1 MEWLDELTLI
11 AETTAE
17 NRVNKNGFAV
27 KPEESTRTVFCNKK
41 SVGYSEYFKSQQTGK
56 LVEAKY
62 EVHKADYGGED
73 VVEVNGRRYF
83 VLKTYDTG
91 TDTIELTLTEFN
103 TVGLEDIIDAF
114 SRREAA
120 TVEAVPKMLKAGADV
135 LIEAQRAEAQAMG
148 LNETG
153 GFINS
158 IKATDVKGD
167 DTEKYVEIYPQGR
180 AKHGNDRK
188 GDKSK
193 VRYAT
198 IGFVA
203 EYGTSSHAA
212 RPYMTVANEK
222 AHEKVVEAQRSIW
235 ESETGE

>member
-1 MEWLDELTLI
+1 M
-11 AETTAE
+11 
-17 NRVNKNGFAV
+17 G
-27 KPEESTRTVFCNKK
+27 
-41 SVGYSEYFKSQQTGK
+41 
-56 LVEAKY
+56 
-62 EVHKADYGGED
+62 
-73 VVEVNGRRYF
+73 
-83 VLKTYDTG
+83 
-91 TDTIELTLTEFN
+91 EFN

-167 DTEKYVEIYPQGR
+167 DTEKYVEIY
-180 AKHGNDRK
+180 
-188 GDKSK
+188 
-193 VRYAT
+193 
-198 IGFVA
+198 
-203 EYGTSSHAA
+203 GTSSHAA

>member
-1 MEWLDELTLI
+1 M
-11 AETTAE
+11 
-17 NRVNKNGFAV
+17 G
-27 KPEESTRTVFCNKK
+27 
-41 SVGYSEYFKSQQTGK
+41 
-56 LVEAKY
+56 
-62 EVHKADYGGED
+62 
-73 VVEVNGRRYF
+73 
-83 VLKTYDTG
+83 
-91 TDTIELTLTEFN
+91 EFN

-114 SRREAA
+114 GRRETA

-135 LIEAQRAEAQAMG
+135 LIEAQAMG

-180 AKHGNDRK
+180 AGHGNDRK

>member
-1 MEWLDELTLI
+1 M
-11 AETTAE
+11 
-17 NRVNKNGFAV
+17 G
-27 KPEESTRTVFCNKK
+27 
-41 SVGYSEYFKSQQTGK
+41 
-56 LVEAKY
+56 
-62 EVHKADYGGED
+62 
-73 VVEVNGRRYF
+73 
-83 VLKTYDTG
+83 
-91 TDTIELTLTEFN
+91 EFN

-180 AKHGNDRK
+180 AMQIKWVLIYRLY
-188 GDKSK
+188 
-193 VRYAT
+193 RT
-198 IGFVA
+198 PI
-203 EYGTSSHAA
+203 
-212 RPYMTVANEK
+212 TVL
-222 AHEKVVEAQRSIW
+222 QSRIIPCW
-235 ESETGE
+235 IT

>member
-1 MEWLDELTLI
+1 M
-11 AETTAE
+11 
-17 NRVNKNGFAV
+17 G
-27 KPEESTRTVFCNKK
+27 
-41 SVGYSEYFKSQQTGK
+41 
-56 LVEAKY
+56 
-62 EVHKADYGGED
+62 
-73 VVEVNGRRYF
+73 
-83 VLKTYDTG
+83 
-91 TDTIELTLTEFN
+91 EFN

-167 DTEKYVEIYPQGR
+167 DTEK
-180 AKHGNDRK
+180 
-188 GDKSK
+188 SK